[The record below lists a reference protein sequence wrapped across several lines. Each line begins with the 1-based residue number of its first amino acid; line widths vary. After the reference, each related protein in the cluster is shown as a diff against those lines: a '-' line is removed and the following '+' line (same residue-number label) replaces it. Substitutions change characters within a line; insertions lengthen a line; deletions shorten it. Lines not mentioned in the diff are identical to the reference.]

1 MPGTLSLDANNHIS
15 PAPLPGQQLV
25 SGGVGTSVAG
35 TIVPVA
41 AGAGVGSAVVVAATQ
56 NPTDQRGQ
64 FNVTGAGTPAAG
76 IIANVFFA
84 QSFTAPPQGISVW
97 ITTQAGA
104 AIPASATAITSA
116 GFSVV
121 AGSAISTA
129 AGNVVCYSILP

>member
-1 MPGTLSLDANNHIS
+1 MPGALSLDAYNHIS
-15 PAPLPGQQLV
+15 PAPLPGTQLTAAT
-25 SGGVGTSVAG
+25 VGTTTPG
-35 TIVPVA
+35 TIAPVT
-41 AGAGVGSAVVVAATQ
+41 AGAGVGSAIVVAASQ

-76 IIANVFFA
+76 IIAVVNFA

-104 AIPASATAITSA
+104 AVAASATAITSA

-121 AGSAISTA
+121 AGAAISTA
-129 AGNVVCYSILP
+129 AGNVVGYSILP